1 VLLKKF
7 AWDRTS
13 LRLQKLIEAE
23 ICLCRFAAA
32 ARPRLAT
39 AAVTVCSVDEERWAG
54 PLEGLLRKP

>member
-23 ICLCRFAAA
+23 ICLCRCRPSLLAAA
-32 ARPRLAT
+32 A
-39 AAVTVCSVDEERWAG
+39 VTISNVNEERWSG
-54 PLEGLLRKP
+54 RPEGLLRKP